1 MSKNLLIAQGGGP
14 TAVINSSLYGV
25 IRQAQ
30 ASGRVGS
37 ILGAR
42 HGILGVLHDDLID
55 LSTVDDKTVEGLKRT
70 PGAALG
76 SCRHKVQP
84 EDYPRILEVLRN
96 HDIGIF
102 LYNGGNDSM
111 DTAMQVHRLAQEQQL
126 PLHAIGIPKTIDNDL
141 PVTDRCPGFGSAAR
155 YVAQSVRDLGEDI
168 RSLPTPVSIFETMGR
183 NAGWLAASGALA
195 RRFPGDAPHRIY
207 LPERPFHREP
217 FLNDVQST
225 YDEHGWVVV
234 VVSEGLKGPGG
245 KPVYASAEA
254 AQVDAFGHT
263 LPGGVGS
270 YLAGLVTGKLGLR
283 CRSEKP
289 GLCGRSSILL
299 ASPVDR
305 QDAEAVGRAAVDAAL
320 SGRGGVMVTL
330 APRTAEGEAP
340 VTGLVDL
347 HEVANREKTIPGH
360 WINAAGNDVTEAFVE
375 YAKPLIGG
383 DLPDYARLEA
393 PSGGRQRT

>member
-1 MSKNLLIAQGGGP
+1 MSENLLIAQGGGP
-14 TAVINSSLYGV
+14 TAVINCSLYGV

-42 HGILGVLHDDLID
+42 HGILGVLRDDLID
-55 LSTVDDKTVEGLKRT
+55 LSAVDGRTVDGLRRT

-76 SCRHKVQP
+76 SCRHKVQS
-84 EDYPRILEVLRN
+84 EDYPRIIETLRK
-96 HDIGIF
+96 HDVGIF

-111 DTAMQVHRLAQEQQL
+111 DTALEVHRLAQAQGL
-126 PLHAIGIPKTIDNDL
+126 PLRAIGIPKTIDNDL

-195 RRFPGDAPHRIY
+195 RRFPDDAPHRIY
-207 LPERPFHREP
+207 LPERPFHREQ
-217 FLNDVQST
+217 FLNDVQAA
-225 YDEHGWVVV
+225 YDECGWVVV
-234 VVSEGLKGPGG
+234 VVSEGLRGPDG
-245 KPVYASAEA
+245 KPVYAREAA

-263 LPGGVGS
+263 LPGDVGS
-270 YLAGLVTGKLGLR
+270 LLAGLVSERLGLR

-299 ASPVDR
+299 ASPVD
-305 QDAEAVGRAAVDAAL
+305 QLDAEAVGRAAVDAAL
-320 SGRGGVMVTL
+320 SGRSGLMVTL
-330 APRTAEGEAP
+330 APHTADGEGP
-340 VTGLVDL
+340 VTGLTDL
-347 HEVANREKTIPGH
+347 HNAANAEKTIPEP
-360 WINAAGNDVTEAFVE
+360 WINEAGNDVTEAFVQ
-375 YAKPLIGG
+375 YARPLIG
-383 DLPDYARLEA
+383 DALLDYARLET
-393 PSGGRQRT
+393 PSGGKLRT